1 MKKFLGIV
9 VLGLL
14 LSTNTYSSSDL
25 MVPGSNYPGLEGLK
39 EFNLKIDSTVYEGSE
54 MVCDIS
60 YEEIESLVKN
70 TIESKSEIWFS
81 DKFGAEQFELKTNI
95 IIKDNICSS
104 QINLTTFSW
113 ENGRNTAG
121 TIFKGPHVSFYDNGK
136 IFVDK
141 RQSFKN
147 NYLNLLEKYLLN
159 FLIHWQK
166 YN

>member
-1 MKKFLGIV
+1 MKKLLGIL

-14 LSTNTYSSSDL
+14 MSTNSYSSSDL
-25 MVPGSNYPGLEGLK
+25 MVPNYNYPGLKGLK

-54 MVCDIS
+54 VVCDIS
-60 YEEIESLVKN
+60 YQEIESLVKN
-70 TIESKSEIWFS
+70 TIESKSEISFS
-81 DKFGAEQFELKTNI
+81 DSFGHEQFELKTSI
-95 IIKDNICSS
+95 MIKDNICSS

-121 TIFKGPHVSFYDNGK
+121 NVFKGPHVSFYDNGK
-136 IFVDK
+136 IFIDK

-147 NYLNLLEKYLLN
+147 NYFNLLENYLLN